1 MDQTPLGGEV
11 RARGTNLVGVGHQTS
26 SSSSSFLY
34 HYNPM
39 QQNGSTRNGHNEHAS
54 TSSKSPSASPVEVT
68 APVVVPTHKP
78 ERPPRPMNA
87 WLLFRNAQV
96 KQLQSENP
104 DERRAQGQLS
114 KIIAELW
121 KSASPETKRQY
132 ENLAKEKK
140 EEHARLYP
148 DYRYTPREKPAKK
161 RRQTSNQIQTQSHSN
176 GSRQYFD
183 NYAST
188 SNSQLEIPH
197 RSNHHSVS
205 PRVRHAPP
213 PGFHP
218 YGARSHGNPSLPP
231 IDTSHATSTWQP
243 LSSLSTAGGYPWQ
256 NWQHNYGPNSG
267 SSTSSGGE
275 ERQGY
280 RNGGPVSAPPEFS
293 PPGRSDSNPM
303 MRQGF
308 SPEDRTQSH
317 HQYSPN
323 WPSASPSSS
332 QAPYVESA
340 TTEHTRQHSYQS
352 SNHTITPA
360 EALPTFEY
368 SLYRAPSASYALP
381 PSPPPTNS
389 ATPSS
394 YQASS
399 IYPSQSPYQPQFSF
413 NEPPMFAP
421 PLPPPT
427 ISTNPAHHGLRG
439 DPEQALVSPEAPIW
453 RNERQGG
460 PPTTPLYDNF
470 DSQSPHHH
478 QQHQQQHQQQ
488 HHQQQQHGFYSHQ
501 SQPPSA

>member
-11 RARGTNLVGVGHQTS
+11 RARGTNFVGVGQHPS
-26 SSSSSFLY
+26 SSSLLY

-39 QQNGSTRNGHNEHAS
+39 PQNGSIRNGN
-54 TSSKSPSASPVEVT
+54 TSESPSESPVDVA
-68 APVVVPTHKP
+68 APAVLSTQKP

-96 KQLQSENP
+96 KQLQNENP

-121 KSASPETKRQY
+121 KAASPETKRQY

-161 RRQTSNQIQTQSHSN
+161 RRQGTVQIQTQSHHRN
-176 GSRQYFD
+176 FD
-183 NYAST
+183 NHAFT
-188 SNSQLEIPH
+188 SGSGSNLEVP
-197 RSNHHSVS
+197 RRTGQHSVS
-205 PRVRHAPP
+205 PRIRHAPP

-218 YGARSHGNPSLPP
+218 YGARTHANPSLPP
-231 IDTSHATSTWQP
+231 IDTSHAASTWQP

-256 NWQHNYGPNSG
+256 NWQPNFGPNSG
-267 SSTSSGGE
+267 GSSSSSGAE

-293 PPGRSDSNPM
+293 PGRSNSGHL

-308 SPEDRTQSH
+308 SPEDQPHHHH
-317 HQYSPN
+317 HQYSPS
-323 WPSASPSSS
+323 WPSASSTNS
-332 QAPYVESA
+332 QQHSQIPYIEPVS
-340 TTEHTRQHSYQS
+340 TEHTRNLSYQS
-352 SNHTITPA
+352 SNNTITPA

-399 IYPSQSPYQPQFSF
+399 IYPAQSPYQPQFNFS
-413 NEPPMFAP
+413 ESSMF
-421 PLPPPT
+421 PPPPPSAM
-427 ISTNPAHHGLRG
+427 STTAVHNGLRG
-439 DPEQALVSPEAPIW
+439 DPEQALVSPEVPLW
-453 RNERQGG
+453 RNDRQGG

-470 DSQSPHHH
+470 DSHPPHHH
-478 QQHQQQHQQQ
+478 QQQQRQMQQQS
-488 HHQQQQHGFYSHQ
+488 FYSHQ
-501 SQPPSA
+501 SQPPPS